1 MDKKPMKAPSKI
13 ELKVLR
19 FMILVGV
26 FSLVQFFYYFLQP
39 AYRGATFLYVLLCI
53 VLAYGALRNLYL
65 WYHYYAIS
73 IPVKPESYKK
83 YTVDILTTYFPGE
96 PYEMICGTLKAI
108 QKITYPHTTYL
119 CDEANDPYLIDFC
132 NKNGIVHVTRNHRTD
147 AKAGNINNALKI
159 ATGEIAL
166 ILDPDHIPKPNFLDE
181 VIPYFEDEKIGY
193 VQVVQAYYN
202 KVHSLVARGA
212 AEQTFHFY
220 GPMMMSM
227 NSYGT
232 VNAIGA
238 NCTFRRSALDSIGG
252 HAPGLAEDMH
262 TSMLLHAKGWK
273 SVYVPELV
281 ATGMAPLDLTSYF
294 KQQLKWSRG
303 VFELLYV
310 VYPKIFKKLTIRQKL
325 HYALLP
331 MHYLIGFI
339 YLISFA
345 IPITSL
351 FTSSMPWTG
360 NFLKFIAISIPLFVS
375 NLCIRVYVQKWV
387 IERSERGF
395 HVIGG
400 VLQIVTWWIFIL
412 GVVYTF
418 IRKKVPYLPTPKD
431 EEGTNYKII
440 IPNMVIAVLSMTAII
455 YGLQTNIT
463 PFSICMMGFAFLN
476 ILFMLFS
483 LYLASRITNKN
494 EILRNSLKRDVIDF
508 LKIIKGKIID
518 GSDYVFRFTRI
529 IALPLVCFAVF
540 ISLYAVNSLEEK
552 QWNAI
557 KPEPVEIEEYL
568 YKGIFYPS
576 QNNGLSNLDLIDNV
590 EIKNNVNFDM
600 VSFYI
605 PWGDTL
611 NSSLDNKY
619 LEKILLNN
627 ATPLITWEPWLT
639 NFSFSDSIIN
649 TKNRG
654 QQLNLIRKGH
664 FDKYIKQFAISLREI
679 KHPVFLRFAHEFD
692 NPGYPWYNENKTAAS
707 DFVKTWR
714 YIYDIFS
721 KEHVDNVKWVWNPW
735 KSNKIEEFYPGDAYV
750 DWLGVD
756 ILNYGS
762 LNEDGVSYS
771 FSELYAP
778 YKNVFTK
785 ITDKPILIAELGSLK
800 MGSNQKIWLKN
811 ASESIITEHRE
822 IRGAVFFN
830 SSLDYNIPVQNN
842 NDSIKYL
849 DWTFNT
855 PKFKNISLFEKTINS
870 KFVVPDSLIRFKG
883 EWQGKSLSTNLRG
896 VNYNKA
902 ENWFSNNY
910 VADKNELIKDFRLMR
925 QAGINTLKYNQSV
938 IYDFN
943 VLKYAEGEQLDVI
956 YSFWIPSDLDFIKDS
971 LRLNK
976 LEEKV
981 INALLKYKNQ
991 SNIIGYNFSNDIWQE
1006 LSKRY
1011 QLDALDH
1018 QRYLYHIWFSD
1029 LLEKVKK
1036 VEPKRM
1042 ITKDVFISQSSEMEL
1057 RAMEKFNFKLDG
1069 YSAVVQEVY
1078 WFKDFSNYC
1087 DEHDKN
1093 YLVGDITVSD
1103 YEHIK
1108 NNLIDKSVFLSNW
1121 QNRWESHVV
1130 SFDGLLDFNGQKK
1143 LDYVKIEN
1151 AWKERQY
1158 KLVFEDFK
1166 ILKPA
1171 VPLVTDLEVTYYA
1184 LFWSN
1189 GEWKYFNEQ
1198 EDSILEWALVK
1209 TDNNG
1214 NYLALKKLGG
1224 GAKIS
1229 FLVPENYQNYQLV
1242 LTWSKG
1248 GISKTTKEDLNLHL
1262 NF

>member
-1 MDKKPMKAPSKI
+1 MEKKRMRAPSKS
-13 ELKVLR
+13 ELRILR
-19 FMILVGV
+19 FMIFVGV
-26 FSLVQFFYYFLQP
+26 FSLVQFFYYFLRP
-39 AYRGATFLYVLLCI
+39 EYRGATFLYLLLCL
-53 VLAYGALRNLYL
+53 VLFYGALRNLYL
-65 WYHYYAIS
+65 WYHYFSIS
-73 IPVKPESYKK
+73 VPIKPEKFKK
-83 YTVDILTTYFPGE
+83 PTVDILTTYFPGE
-96 PYEMICGTLKAI
+96 PYEMICGTLEAI

-132 NKNGIVHVTRNHRTD
+132 NKNGIIHVTRNHRTD

-166 ILDPDHIPKPNFLDE
+166 ILDPDHIPEPNFLDA

-303 VFELLYV
+303 VFELLWV
-310 VYPKIFKKLTIRQKL
+310 VYPKIFKNLNFRQKL

-331 MHYLIGFI
+331 MHYMIGFV

-345 IPITSL
+345 IPILSL

-375 NLCIRVYVQKWV
+375 NLCIRVFVQKWV

-412 GVVYTF
+412 GVLYTF

-440 IPNMVIAVLSMTAII
+440 IPNMVIAVLSISSII
-455 YGLQTNIT
+455 YGLQTNVT

-476 ILFMLFS
+476 TLFMLFS

-529 IALPLVCFAVF
+529 LALPLVCLAVF
-540 ISLYAVNSLEEK
+540 ISLYAINTLEEK
-552 QWNAI
+552 KWDEIQ
-557 KPEPVEIEEYL
+557 PETFVMQDYM

-576 QNNGLSNLDLIDNV
+576 QNNGLSNLNLIDSV
-590 EIKNNVNFDM
+590 ESKNNVNFDM

-611 NSSLDNKY
+611 NSTLDNYY
-619 LEKILLNN
+619 LEKILLKK
-627 ATPLITWEPWLT
+627 ATPLITWEPWLS

-649 TKNRG
+649 AKDRG
-654 QQLNLIRKGH
+654 QQLKLIREGH
-664 FDKYIKQFAISLREI
+664 FDQYIKQFAISLRKM

-692 NPGYPWYNENKTAAS
+692 NPSYPWYNENKTAAS
-707 DFVKTWR
+707 EFVKTWH
-714 YIYDIFS
+714 YIHDIFS
-721 KEHVDNVKWVWNPW
+721 KEHIDNVKWVWNPW
-735 KSNKIEEFYPGDAYV
+735 KSSEIEEFYPGDAYV

-762 LNEDGVSYS
+762 LNDDGKSYG
-771 FSELYAP
+771 FDDLYIP
-778 YKNVFTK
+778 YREAFKS
-785 ITDKPILIAELGSLK
+785 ISDKPVLISEFGSLDLAVD
-800 MGSNQKIWLKN
+800 QKKWIVK
-811 ASESIITEHRE
+811 ASEDISNCYNE
-822 IRGAVFFN
+822 IKGVVFFN
-830 SSLDYNIPVQNN
+830 STVDHNVPNQEN
-842 NDSIKYL
+842 NDSIEYL
-849 DWTFNT
+849 DWTFNS
-855 PKFKNISLFEKTINS
+855 PKFKDISLFKKTTN
-870 KFVVPDSLIRFKG
+870 KQFVVPDSLNTKKS
-883 EWQGKSLSTNLRG
+883 EWHKNSLSTNLRG
-896 VNYNKA
+896 VTYSKA

-925 QAGINTLKYNQSV
+925 QVGINTIKYRHSP
-938 IYDFN
+938 IYDYN
-943 VLKYAEGEQLDVI
+943 VLKYAEEENIDIL
-956 YSFWIPSDLDFIKDS
+956 YSFWIPSDLDFINDS
-971 LRLNK
+971 LRLNEIQTTVVK
-976 LEEKV
+976 T
-981 INALLKYKNQ
+981 IYKYKDQ

-1018 QRYLYHIWFSD
+1018 QRYLYHIWFSN

-1036 VEPKRM
+1036 IEPIRT
-1042 ITKDVFISQSSEMEL
+1042 ITKDVFISHSSEMEL

-1069 YSAVVQEVY
+1069 YSAVIHDVY
-1078 WFKDFSNYC
+1078 WLKEFLRYC
-1087 DEHDKN
+1087 DLHDKN

-1151 AWKERQY
+1151 AWSEKQHN
-1158 KLVFEDFK
+1158 LSLEDFK

-1171 VPLVTDLEVTYYA
+1171 VPLVTDLEVTYHA
-1184 LFWSN
+1184 LYN
-1189 GEWKYFNEQ
+1189 EKGLWKYF
-1198 EDSILEWALVK
+1198 EDGSTLEWAIVK
-1209 TDNNG
+1209 VDENG
-1214 NYLALKKLGG
+1214 NNLALKKLGDG
-1224 GAKIS
+1224 VKVS
-1229 FLVPENYQNYQLV
+1229 FKVPENYQNYQLV
-1242 LTWSKG
+1242 LIWTNDG
-1248 GISKTTKEDLNLHL
+1248 YSKTIIEDLNTHIIL
-1262 NF
+1262 

>member
-1 MDKKPMKAPSKI
+1 MEKKRMRAPSKS
-13 ELKVLR
+13 ELRILR
-19 FMILVGV
+19 FMIFIGV
-26 FSLVQFFYYFLQP
+26 FSLIQFFYYFLDP
-39 AYRGATFLYVLLCI
+39 AYKGATFLYILLCL
-53 VLAYGALRNLYL
+53 VLFYGAARNLYL
-65 WYHYYAIS
+65 WYHYFSIS
-73 IPVKPESYKK
+73 VPIKPENFKK
-83 YTVDILTTYFPGE
+83 PSVDVLTTYFPGE
-96 PYEMICGTLKAI
+96 PYEMICGTLEAI

-119 CDEANDPYLIDFC
+119 CDEANDPFLIDFC
-132 NKNGIVHVTRNHRTD
+132 DKHGIIHVTRNHRTN

-166 ILDPDHIPKPNFLDE
+166 ILDPDHIPQPNFLDM
-181 VIPYFEDEKIGY
+181 VIPYFENEEIGY

-262 TSMLLHAKGWK
+262 TSMLLHANGWK

-310 VYPKIFKKLTIRQKL
+310 VYPKIFKKLNFRQKL

-331 MHYLIGFI
+331 MHYMIGFV
-339 YLISFA
+339 YLFSFA
-345 IPITSL
+345 IPILSL

-375 NLCIRVYVQKWV
+375 NLCIRVYIQKWV

-440 IPNMVIAVLSMTAII
+440 IPNMAIALLSISSII
-455 YGLQTNIT
+455 YGLRTNIT

-476 ILFMLFS
+476 TLFMLFS

-529 IALPLVCFAVF
+529 LALPLVCFAVF

-557 KPEPVEIEEYL
+557 QPKDIVMHDYM

-576 QNNGLSNLDLIDNV
+576 QNNGLSDLGLIDSV
-590 EIKNNVNFDM
+590 ARKNNVDFDI

-611 NSSLDNKY
+611 NSSLDSQY
-619 LEKILLNN
+619 LEKILLKN
-627 ATPLITWEPWLT
+627 ATPLITWEPWLN

-649 TKNRG
+649 AKNRG
-654 QQLNLIRKGH
+654 QQLKLIREGH
-664 FDKYIKQFAISLREI
+664 FDQYITQFAISLRKI

-692 NPGYPWYNENKTAAS
+692 NPGYPWYNENKTAARE
-707 DFVKTWR
+707 FVKTWR

-735 KSNKIEEFYPGDAYV
+735 KSTEIEDFYPGDTYV

-756 ILNYGS
+756 ILNYGN
-762 LNEDGVSYS
+762 LNDDGISYG

-778 YKNVFTK
+778 YKNVFAK
-785 ITDKPILIAELGSLK
+785 IANKPILIAELGSLK

-811 ASESIITEHRE
+811 ASESIITEHKE

-855 PKFKNISLFEKTINS
+855 PKFKDISLFEKTINS

-896 VNYNKA
+896 VNYSKA

-910 VADKNELIKDFRLMR
+910 VADKNVLVKDFRLMR
-925 QAGINTLKYNQSV
+925 KAGINTIKYRQSV

-943 VLKYAEGEQLDVI
+943 VLKYAAEEQLDVI
-956 YSFWIPSDLDFIKDS
+956 YSFWIPSDLDFSKDS
-971 LRLNK
+971 LRLK
-976 LEEKV
+976 DIEETVLETIV
-981 INALLKYKNQ
+981 KYKNQ

-1018 QRYLYHIWFSD
+1018 QRYLYHIWLSE
-1029 LLEKVKK
+1029 LLEKVKE
-1036 VEPKRM
+1036 VESKRL

-1057 RAMEKFNFKLDG
+1057 RAMEKFSFKLDG

-1103 YEHIK
+1103 YEYIK

-1121 QNRWESHVV
+1121 QNRWESHVI

-1143 LDYVKIEN
+1143 LDYIKIEDDWGN
-1151 AWKERQY
+1151 QSNNT
-1158 KLVFEDFK
+1158 VFEELK

-1171 VPLVTDLEVTYYA
+1171 VPLVANLEVTYYA
-1184 LFWSN
+1184 LFNHN
-1189 GEWKYFNEQ
+1189 GRWKYF
-1198 EDSILEWALVK
+1198 EDEESALLEWALVK
-1209 TDNNG
+1209 TDDQG
-1214 NYLALKKLGG
+1214 RYLALKKLGVG
-1224 GAKIS
+1224 TEIS
-1229 FLVPENYQNYQLV
+1229 FKVPENYQNYELI
-1242 LTWSKG
+1242 LTWTKDG
-1248 GISKTTKEDLNLHL
+1248 VSKTIKENLNSHF

>member
-1 MDKKPMKAPSKI
+1 MKAPSKI

-345 IPITSL
+345 IPILSL

-508 LKIIKGKIID
+508 LKIIKGKVID

-1158 KLVFEDFK
+1158 KLFFEDFK